1 MSRLAST
8 RSRPAAPWPNSVCCL
23 AIGSPRA
30 ALGVDISALSDETC
44 VLIRILLVT
53 AAIFGLHLIWFSALP
68 ALHVFYDVVVW
79 HGAEIVD
86 GT

>member
-1 MSRLAST
+1 M
-8 RSRPAAPWPNSVCCL
+8 
-23 AIGSPRA
+23 
-30 ALGVDISALSDETC
+30 DISALSDETR

-53 AAIFGLHLIWFSALP
+53 AAIFGLHLIWCSALP
-68 ALHVFYDVVVW
+68 ALHVFYNAVVVW